1 LIASCKLVE
10 SKFTASWPPDRQ
22 VTETG
27 GDMNFNNTRIGVR
40 LAVGFTAILL
50 LLVAITGIGIWRL
63 QQTGAAVDIMVSQS
77 LVRERLAAEW
87 QDAVAVNAVR
97 TMAVVR
103 SNDSKTQQIFQSE
116 MSATS
121 ARASELQTKLH
132 ALSDDEGRKALAEIA
147 AARATYTDMRDTVLA
162 TRQHGSAESAAA
174 MIEKELDPAR
184 KEYLNRLQ
192 KLVDAQRRAID
203 DAALNIAANYQ
214 SGKTLLITFSTLA
227 IIFGAVFAWRLTGG
241 IVKPLQ
247 AAVGV
252 AQRVAQGDLSASIE
266 VKSKDETGQ
275 LLNGIKEMIFS
286 LRDTVSRVRNGTE
299 SIVTASRQIAAGN
312 LDLSSRTEEQA
323 ASLEQTAASMEQ
335 LTSTVRQNADNARQ
349 ANQLAEN
356 AASVALGGG
365 QMVADVVATMG
376 LIKDSSHQI
385 SDIIGVID
393 GIAFQ
398 TNILALNAAVEA
410 ARAGEQ
416 GRGFAVVAAEVRN
429 LAQRSAVAAKDIKVL
444 IGASVDKVDV
454 GSKQVDAAGA
464 AMSEIVASIRR
475 VVDIMAEIA
484 AASEQQSSGIE
495 QVNQAVGQMDQATQQ
510 NAALVEQAAAAAH
523 SLQEQ
528 AGELLQAVSIFRL
541 TGDARQ
547 TYSDTQ
553 EKQDFAESTTL
564 LEQPDKRHADNRLAP
579 ALASVN

>member
-1 LIASCKLVE
+1 
-10 SKFTASWPPDRQ
+10 
-22 VTETG
+22 
-27 GDMNFNNTRIGVR
+27 MNFRNTRIGVR
-40 LAVGFTAILL
+40 LAVGFTLILL
-50 LLVAITGIGIWRL
+50 LVVAITGIGIWRL
-63 QQTGAAVDIMVSQS
+63 QQTGAAADAMVSQS

-87 QDAVAVNAVR
+87 RDAVAVNAVR

-132 ALSDDEGRKALAEIA
+132 GLSNEEGRKALAEIA
-147 AARATYTDMRDTVLA
+147 AARAAYTELRDAVLT
-162 TRQHGSAESAAA
+162 TRQYGSAESAAA

-184 KEYLNRLQ
+184 KEYLSKLQ
-192 KLVDAQRRAID
+192 KLVDAQRREID
-203 DAALNIAANYQ
+203 DSALAIAANYQ
-214 SGKTLLITFSTLA
+214 SGKTLLITFSALA
-227 IIFGAVFAWRLTGG
+227 ILLGAVFAWRLTGG
-241 IVKPLQ
+241 IVKPLR

-266 VKSKDETGQ
+266 VNSKDETGQ
-275 LLNGIKEMIFS
+275 LLSGIEEMIFS

-299 SIVTASRQIAAGN
+299 SIVSASRQIAAGN

-335 LTSTVRQNADNARQ
+335 LTSTVKQNADNARQ

-365 QMVADVVATMG
+365 QMVAEVVATMT

-429 LAQRSAVAAKDIKVL
+429 LAQRSALAAKDIKAL
-444 IGASVDKVDV
+444 IGASVDKVDA

-484 AASEQQSSGIE
+484 AASAQQSSGIE

-541 TGDARQ
+541 TEGAGQ
-547 TYSDTQ
+547 EYSGIS
-553 EKQDFAESTTL
+553 EKQGFAESTTL
-564 LEQPDKRHADNRLAP
+564 LEPTDPHHADGRPMP
-579 ALASVN
+579 ALVSVN

>member
-1 LIASCKLVE
+1 MRFA
-10 SKFTASWPPDRQ
+10 
-22 VTETG
+22 
-27 GDMNFNNTRIGVR
+27 NTRIGAR
-40 LAVGFTAILL
+40 LAVGFTSILL
-50 LLVAITGIGIWRL
+50 LVVAITGIGIWRL
-63 QQTGAAVDIMVSQS
+63 QQTGAAVETMVSQF
-77 LVRERLAAEW
+77 LVRERLATEM
-87 QDAVAVNAVR
+87 QDSVTVNAVR
-97 TMAVVR
+97 TIAVVR
-103 SNDSKTQQIFQSE
+103 SNDSKIQKIFQSE
-116 MSATS
+116 MGATS
-121 ARASELQTKLH
+121 ERNSELLTRLR
-132 ALSDDEGRKALAEIA
+132 ALSDDKGRQGLTDIV
-147 AARATYTDMRDTVLA
+147 AARTAYNGIRDTVLT
-162 TRQHGSAESAAA
+162 TRENGNADSAAA
-174 MIEKELDPAR
+174 MIDRELDPAR
-184 KEYLNRLQ
+184 KEYLSRLQ
-192 KLVDAQRRAID
+192 KFVDAQHKAID
-203 DAALNIAANYQ
+203 DAALDIAANYR
-214 SGKTLLITFSTLA
+214 SGRNLLATFGALA
-227 IIFGAVFAWRLTGG
+227 ILLGALSAWRLTAG
-241 IVKPLQ
+241 IVQPLH
-247 AAVGV
+247 AAVSV
-252 AQRVAQGDLSASIE
+252 AQRVAQGDLSSSIE
-266 VKSKDETGQ
+266 VKSRDETGQ
-275 LLNGIKEMIFS
+275 LLQSIKEMIFS

-312 LDLSSRTEEQA
+312 QDLSSRTEEQA

-356 AASVALGGG
+356 AASVAVGGG
-365 QMVADVVATMG
+365 QMVAEVVATMA
-376 LIKDSSHQI
+376 LIKGSSHQI
-385 SDIIGVID
+385 NDIIGVID

-444 IGASVDKVDV
+444 IGASVDTVDA

-464 AMSEIVASIRR
+464 AMNEIVASVRR

-541 TGDARQ
+541 AEEAGH
-547 TYSDTQ
+547 TYSSML
-553 EKQDFAESTTL
+553 EKQDLAEPIAL
-564 LEQPDKRHADNRLAP
+564 MEAP
-579 ALASVN
+579 EGYRAGGRPVLVSAN

>member
-1 LIASCKLVE
+1 MDFA
-10 SKFTASWPPDRQ
+10 
-22 VTETG
+22 
-27 GDMNFNNTRIGVR
+27 NTRIGVR
-40 LAVGFTAILL
+40 LSIGFAAILL
-50 LLVAITGIGIWRL
+50 LVVAIAGIGIWRL
-63 QQTGAAVDIMVSQS
+63 QQTGAAVDAMVSQF

-103 SNDSKTQQIFQSE
+103 SDDSKTQKIFQAE

-121 ARASELQTKLH
+121 ERASALQTKLH
-132 ALSDDEGRKALAEIA
+132 GLSDDQGRQALGEIA
-147 AARATYTDMRDTVLA
+147 AARAAYTEMRDTVLT
-162 TRQHGSAESAAA
+162 TRRYGNADSAVA
-174 MIEKELDPAR
+174 MIEKDLDPAR
-184 KEYLNRLQ
+184 KEYLEKLQ
-192 KLVDAQRRAID
+192 KFVGVQRQAID
-203 DAALNIAANYQ
+203 QAALDIAANYRA
-214 SGKTLLITFSTLA
+214 GRNLLVMFGALA
-227 IIFGAVFAWRLTGG
+227 IFVGAAFAWRLTAG
-241 IVKPLQ
+241 IVKPLH
-247 AAVGV
+247 AAVAV
-252 AQRVAQGDLSASIE
+252 AQRVAKGDLGASIE
-266 VKSKDETGQ
+266 VKGKDETGQ
-275 LLNGIKEMIFS
+275 LLQGIKEMIFS

-312 LDLSSRTEEQA
+312 QDLSSRTEEQA

-365 QMVADVVATMG
+365 QMVSEAVATMA
-376 LIKDSSHQI
+376 LIRDSSHQI

-393 GIAFQ
+393 SIAFQ

-444 IGASVDKVDV
+444 IGASVDKVDA
-454 GSKQVDAAGA
+454 GGRQVDAAGA

-528 AGELLQAVSIFRL
+528 AGELLQAVSIFQL
-541 TGDARQ
+541 AEDSADPGMPERQ
-547 TYSDTQ
+547 DS
-553 EKQDFAESTTL
+553 EPAEAAADMP
-564 LEQPDKRHADNRLAP
+564 EEHHAGSRPVLVSIN
-579 ALASVN
+579 

>member
-1 LIASCKLVE
+1 
-10 SKFTASWPPDRQ
+10 
-22 VTETG
+22 
-27 GDMNFNNTRIGVR
+27 MNFTNTRIGVR
-40 LAVGFTAILL
+40 LGVGFTAILL
-50 LLVAITGIGIWRL
+50 LVVAITGIGIWRL
-63 QQTGAAVDIMVSQS
+63 QQTGAAVDTMVSQF

-103 SNDSKTQQIFQSE
+103 SDDSKTQKILQSE

-121 ARASELQTKLH
+121 ERASELQTKLH
-132 ALSDDEGRKALAEIA
+132 GLSDDQGRQALGEIA
-147 AARATYTDMRDTVLA
+147 AARAAYIEMRDTVLT
-162 TRQHGSAESAAA
+162 TRQYGSAESAAA
-174 MIEKELDPAR
+174 MIEKDLDPAR
-184 KEYLNRLQ
+184 KEYLGKLQ
-192 KLVDAQRRAID
+192 KFVDGQRQAID
-203 DAALNIAANYQ
+203 DAALDIAANYR
-214 SGKTLLITFSTLA
+214 SGRNLLVTFGALA
-227 IIFGAVFAWRLTGG
+227 ILLGAAFAWRLTGG
-241 IVKPLQ
+241 IVKPLH
-247 AAVGV
+247 AAVAV

-266 VKSKDETGQ
+266 VKGKDETGQ
-275 LLNGIKEMIFS
+275 LLQGIKEMILA

-312 LDLSSRTEEQA
+312 QDLSSRTEEQA

-356 AASVALGGG
+356 AASMALSGG
-365 QMVADVVATMG
+365 QMVSEVVATMA
-376 LIKDSSHQI
+376 LIRASSHQI

-429 LAQRSAVAAKDIKVL
+429 LAQRSALAAKDIKVL
-444 IGASVDKVDV
+444 IGASVDKVDA
-454 GSKQVDAAGA
+454 GGRQVDAAGA

-484 AASEQQSSGIE
+484 AASEQQSSGID

-528 AGELLQAVSIFRL
+528 AGELLQAVSIFQL
-541 TGDARQ
+541 AEEAGQA
-547 TYSDTQ
+547 YPGVQ
-553 EKQDFAESTTL
+553 ERQDFTEAAALPDMPEEHHAGGRPVLVST
-564 LEQPDKRHADNRLAP
+564 N
-579 ALASVN
+579 

>member
-1 LIASCKLVE
+1 
-10 SKFTASWPPDRQ
+10 
-22 VTETG
+22 
-27 GDMNFNNTRIGVR
+27 MNFKNTRIGGR
-40 LAVGFTAILL
+40 LAVGFAAILL
-50 LLVAITGIGIWRL
+50 LVVAITGIGIWRL
-63 QQTGAAVDIMVSQS
+63 QQTGAAVDTMVSQF

-87 QDAVAVNAVR
+87 QDAVALNAVR

-121 ARASELQTKLH
+121 ARASDLQTKLH
-132 ALSDDEGRKALAEIA
+132 ALSNDEGRKALAEIA
-147 AARATYTDMRDTVLA
+147 AARATYTELRDTVLT
-162 TRQHGSAESAAA
+162 TRQYGSAESAAA

-184 KEYLNRLQ
+184 KEYLNKLQ
-192 KLVDAQRRAID
+192 QFTDAQRREID
-203 DAALNIAANYQ
+203 NASLNIAANYH
-214 SGKTLLITFSTLA
+214 SGRNLLIAFGALA
-227 IIFGAVFAWRLTGG
+227 IFLGAVFAWHLTGG
-241 IVKPLQ
+241 IVKPLH
-247 AAVGV
+247 AAVAV
-252 AQRVAQGDLSASIE
+252 AQRVARGDLSASIE
-266 VKSKDETGQ
+266 VNSKDETGQ
-275 LLNGIKEMIFS
+275 LLQGFKEMIFA

-299 SIVTASRQIAAGN
+299 NIVTASRQIAAGN

-356 AASVALGGG
+356 AASAAQGGG
-365 QMVADVVATMG
+365 QMVSEVVATMA

-429 LAQRSAVAAKDIKVL
+429 LAQRSAGAAKDIKAL
-444 IGASVDKVDV
+444 IGSSVDKVDA
-454 GSKQVDAAGA
+454 GSRQVDAAGA
-464 AMSEIVASIRR
+464 AMNEIVASIRR
-475 VVDIMAEIA
+475 VVGIMAEIA
-484 AASEQQSSGIE
+484 AASGQQSSGIE

-541 TGDARQ
+541 TEDAGQ
-547 TYSDTQ
+547 AYSGMPG
-553 EKQDFAESTTL
+553 KQDIVEATAFP
-564 LEQPDKRHADNRLAP
+564 EQPEQQRAAGGRP
-579 ALASVN
+579 VPVLASIS